1 DKVNCYLMKIRWL
14 FWDHHSSLVGM
25 RAFVVNKLGGYLLML
40 DRKLLRT
47 NFDEIN
53 KRLDH
58 RGEDLSDLV
67 KFGELDEKRREL
79 ISKVE
84 ELKAER
90 NEATKQISELKKN
103 KEDATDAITAMRALG
118 GEIKELDNELVE
130 ID

>member
-1 DKVNCYLMKIRWL
+1 
-14 FWDHHSSLVGM
+14 
-25 RAFVVNKLGGYLLML
+25 ML

-53 KRLDH
+53 KRLEH

-103 KEDATDAITAMRALG
+103 KEDATEAITAMRALRSEERRVG
-118 GEIKELDNELVE
+118 KNASAQRGEAGTSEREEDRTCE
-130 ID
+130 

>member
-1 DKVNCYLMKIRWL
+1 
-14 FWDHHSSLVGM
+14 
-25 RAFVVNKLGGYLLML
+25 ML

-53 KRLDH
+53 KRLEH

-118 GEIKELDNELVE
+118 GEIKEHDNELMERAEKIDRILLFNSNIRIICVPIVE
-130 ID
+130 